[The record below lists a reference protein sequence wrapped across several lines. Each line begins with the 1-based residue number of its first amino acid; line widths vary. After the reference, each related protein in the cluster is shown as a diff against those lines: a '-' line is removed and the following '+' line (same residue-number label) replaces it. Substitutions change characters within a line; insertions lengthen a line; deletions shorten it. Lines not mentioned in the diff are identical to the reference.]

1 MSAAASP
8 AYTPWATPISTAEL
22 EASAA
27 RHAAREDDGDF
38 KKVYAGDLTGDSFD
52 EKIKALAFDS
62 FNFDVKKYEDKSF
75 RPLRFASWRAV
86 VAEFESYL
94 RWRVPEN
101 ARKLKDHKGASS
113 ALIRFSWVGCSPTEA
128 QMKALLARLEEEGDL
143 ALRIKSLGAPHAYTN
158 GGGATFFA
166 MRKPKLT
173 KKGVVL
179 EDAGLQQIAVAI
191 GCVSWPI
198 MTAMASADR
207 ASMAG
212 PTV

>member
-1 MSAAASP
+1 MSAAAGP

-27 RHAAREDDGDF
+27 RHAAIEDDGDF

-52 EKIKALAFDS
+52 EKVKALAFDS

-75 RPLRFASWRAV
+75 RPPRFGSWPAV
-86 VAEFESYL
+86 VAQFESYL

-101 ARKLKDHKGASS
+101 ALKLKDHKGAGS
-113 ALIRFSWVGCSPTEA
+113 ALIRFSWVGYSPTEA
-128 QMKALLARLEEEGDL
+128 QMKALLARLEDEGDL
-143 ALRIKSLGAPHAYTN
+143 SLRIKSLGAPYAYTDSC
-158 GGGATFFA
+158 GATFFA

-179 EDAGLQQIAVAI
+179 EDAGLQQIAVSI
-191 GCVSWPI
+191 GCVPWPI
-198 MTAMASADR
+198 MTEVAKAEREAAARSAL
-207 ASMAG
+207 
-212 PTV
+212 